1 MPANSKLDTSCKLN
15 ISHNSSTKDHT
26 EVADM
31 PTSGIKES
39 ISLQK
44 KASDKLNWLGEA
56 NLAKEIIA
64 DNIVSLA
71 TQLSQNQ
78 SKIFPG
84 KVIVYI
90 FIPVSFVLPSAYK
103 FFLQTKTQTSSIQA
117 KLHFFKSSPA

>member
-1 MPANSKLDTSCKLN
+1 MVPPVN
-15 ISHNSSTKDHT
+15 HV
-26 EVADM
+26 EVADT

-39 ISLQK
+39 VSLQK
-44 KASDKLNWLGEA
+44 KASDRTNWLSER

-64 DNIVSLA
+64 NNIVSMA

-78 SKIFPG
+78 NKIFPG

-90 FIPVSFVLPSAYK
+90 FIPESFVLPSVHK

-117 KLHFFKSSPA
+117 KLHFLKSSTA